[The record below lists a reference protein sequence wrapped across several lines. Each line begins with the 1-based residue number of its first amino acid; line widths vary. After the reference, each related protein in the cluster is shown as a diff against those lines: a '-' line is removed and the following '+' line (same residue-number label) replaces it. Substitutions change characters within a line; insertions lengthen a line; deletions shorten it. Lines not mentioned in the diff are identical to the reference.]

1 MVFRPRNL
9 RPACPRSADK
19 AARSDAGIRHSVSRP
34 VFTLEEL
41 GSDINLDFTA
51 FCVFRISGRVT
62 DGVSGI
68 SNLTVTITTN
78 VPSAT
83 TSQAGAHTVADL
95 LAGTYEV
102 APFPVGA
109 FSPASSNVVLTAAEV
124 AGVNF
129 TANRVTIALTMT
141 NRQAQVSGVG
151 LPTRSYQV
159 QASTNVGAASAWQA
173 LTTVVAGTN
182 GTFQYLDRAATN
194 LPSRVYRT
202 RTLTP

>member
-1 MVFRPRNL
+1 M
-9 RPACPRSADK
+9 
-19 AARSDAGIRHSVSRP
+19 
-34 VFTLEEL
+34 
-41 GSDINLDFTA
+41 
-51 FCVFRISGRVT
+51 T

-95 LAGTYEV
+95 LAGTYDV

-109 FSPASSNVVLTAAEV
+109 FSPASGNVVLTAAEV
-124 AGVNF
+124 PGVNF
-129 TANRVTIALTMT
+129 TANQVTIALTVT

-182 GTFQYLDRAATN
+182 GNFQYLDRAATN
-194 LPSRVYRT
+194 LPSRFYRT